1 MNKIINKLFGNYAEE
16 KKKFLL
22 FAFLLILLLF
32 LSFYLLRSAYARYQV
47 DAKINADIDRALYII
62 GEEKLSFNIE
72 TDGIIPSNEP
82 YIYKFSVSNFNE
94 TSVSDV
100 DINYSINI
108 RTTTNLPITLS
119 LYRNQNYSSNG
130 ATNIFNSPITKQDED
145 GAWYRIYKTNSS
157 YDFYYTNTTTDVYT
171 LVIDFPLIYANDTTY
186 ANYIESIE
194 VNIESK
200 QIV

>member
-1 MNKIINKLFGNYAEE
+1 MNNIINKLFGNYAEE

-22 FAFLLILLLF
+22 FAFLLLALLF
-32 LSFYLLRSAYARYQV
+32 LSFYLLRAAYARYQV

-72 TDGIIPSNEP
+72 TDGIVPSNTP
-82 YIYKFSVSNFNE
+82 YTYRFSVSNFNE
-94 TSVSDV
+94 TNMSDV

-119 LYRNQNYSSNG
+119 LYRNQLPESG
-130 ATNIFNSPITKQDED
+130 TNIFSSPVTKRDAD
-145 GAWYRIYKTNSS
+145 GAWYRIYKTNST
-157 YDFYYTNTTTDVYT
+157 YDFYYATRKTDVYT
-171 LVIDFPLIYANDTTY
+171 LVINFPLVYANDTTY
-186 ANYIESIE
+186 ANYLESIE

>member
-1 MNKIINKLFGNYAEE
+1 MSNVINKLFGNYAEE

-22 FAFLLILLLF
+22 FAFLLIALLF
-32 LSFYLLRSAYARYQV
+32 LSFYLLRAAYAKYQV
-47 DAKINADIDRALYII
+47 DAKINADIDRALYIL
-62 GEEKLSFNIE
+62 GQEKLSFNIE
-72 TDGIIPSNEP
+72 TDGIVPSSTP
-82 YIYKFSVSNFNE
+82 YTYRFSISNFNE

-108 RTTTNLPITLS
+108 RTTTNLPITLE
-119 LYRNQNYSSNG
+119 LYRNELPANG
-130 ATNIFNSPITKQDED
+130 TNIFGSPVSKQDAD
-145 GAWYRIYKTNSS
+145 GAWYRVYKTTGS
-157 YDFYYTNTTTDVYT
+157 YDFYYANTTTDVYT
-171 LVIDFPLIYANDTTY
+171 LVINFPLVYANDTTY